1 MIIQKK
7 IATLTGSSYW
17 PKAFSMAGDMR
28 KVAVTSVAAMRMN
41 IKAPLVT
48 ITLARSVLLTARLLY
63 LSVSVEM
70 MIKTNLSPLCLVP
83 LSESDWGIWNVT
95 MLGLTDFGSVLS
107 QSSSVSRGLRTMFGL
122 TLDWEISP
130 DKRPSSSASLASF
143 LRAAAFSLESR
154 NLFLSSH
161 A

>member
-1 MIIQKK
+1 
-7 IATLTGSSYW
+7 
-17 PKAFSMAGDMR
+17 MR

-48 ITLARSVLLTARLLY
+48 ITLARSVLLTAPLLY

-83 LSESDWGIWNVT
+83 LSESDRGIWNVT